1 MVPGP
6 TLEKPSST
14 SETETSLTDD
24 VPLTAGH
31 ARRVPLLRPSPAPR
45 AADGTVE
52 SVFALW
58 DRLRSASW
66 SLHVVLILFVLLWL
80 LGPPELRSAIP
91 IWIPFLIALGLEVLF
106 FVEAQRGGGSRR
118 RPDRGPSAS
127 DRDRYGYAAETD
139 ELLLVR
145 RGDEEVWI
153 PYSGQTPEEIDE
165 LIADAEAEPPEPTP
179 SVPVRPWHQP
189 IRRFLVGVGLI
200 GALAVVVWLVERNRG
215 WDGLDAEARAAA
227 TERFSA
233 EASRVAGH
241 AVTIRCDES
250 GEIVGVVQHTD
261 GVAEVGGDLAY
272 LTPQRCYDLYR
283 LAFDGDVSFSQTA
296 RAVAVLA
303 HEAWHLNGV
312 RDEGTTECYALQS
325 GVELGQRLGLD
336 DDTARQMM
344 RQQLVENAGRGA
356 ASEYVVGPECRDGG
370 ELDLDP
376 DDSEFP

>member
-1 MVPGP
+1 
-6 TLEKPSST
+6 
-14 SETETSLTDD
+14 
-24 VPLTAGH
+24 
-31 ARRVPLLRPSPAPR
+31 
-45 AADGTVE
+45 
-52 SVFALW
+52 VFALRE
-58 DRLRSASW
+58 RLRSAS
-66 SLHVVLILFVLLWL
+66 LLLRIGLVLFVLLWL

-91 IWIPFLIALGLEVLF
+91 IWVPFLIALGLEVLF
-106 FVEAQRGGGSRR
+106 FVEAHRTGGGRR
-118 RPDRGPSAS
+118 RPDRGPTAT
-127 DRDRYGYAAETD
+127 DRQRYGYAAETD

-145 RGDEEVWI
+145 RGEEEVWI

-165 LIADAEAEPPEPTP
+165 LIAEAEDEPPAPRV
-179 SVPVRPWHQP
+179 SVPARRRFQP
-189 IRRFLVGVGLI
+189 IRRFLIGVGLI
-200 GALAVVVWLVERNRG
+200 GALAAVVWLVERNRG
-215 WDGLDAEARAAA
+215 WDGLDTEARTAA

-283 LAFDGDVSFSQTA
+283 LAFEGDISFSQTA
-296 RAVAVLA
+296 RAIAVLA
-303 HEAWHLNGV
+303 HEAWHLAGV

-325 GVELGQRLGLD
+325 GVELGRRLGLD

-356 ASEYVVGPECRDGG
+356 ASEYVVGPECHDGG
-370 ELDLDP
+370 ELDLDRR
-376 DDSEFP
+376 DSEFP

>member
-1 MVPGP
+1 
-6 TLEKPSST
+6 
-14 SETETSLTDD
+14 
-24 VPLTAGH
+24 
-31 ARRVPLLRPSPAPR
+31 
-45 AADGTVE
+45 
-52 SVFALW
+52 VFALW

-80 LGPPELRSAIP
+80 VGPPELRSAIP

-106 FVEAQRGGGSRR
+106 FVEAHRSGGRRR
-118 RPDRGPSAS
+118 RPDRGPTAS
-127 DRDRYGYAAETD
+127 DRDRYGYTAETD
-139 ELLLVR
+139 ELVLVR

-165 LIADAEAEPPEPTP
+165 LIADAEDEPPEPP
-179 SVPVRPWHQP
+179 PAVRTRPRFQP
-189 IRRFLVGVGLI
+189 LRRFLTGVALI

-215 WDGLDAEARAAA
+215 WEGLDAEARAAA

-233 EASRVAGH
+233 EASQVVGH

-272 LTPQRCYDLYR
+272 LTPRRCYDLYR
-283 LAFDGDVSFSQTA
+283 LAFEGDISFSQTA
-296 RAVAVLA
+296 RAIAVLA
-303 HEAWHLNGV
+303 HEAWHLAGV

-325 GVELGQRLGLD
+325 GVELGRRLGLD

-356 ASEYVVGPECRDGG
+356 ASEYVVGPECHDGG
-370 ELDLDP
+370 ELDLDRR
-376 DDSEFP
+376 DSDFP